1 MALIQTLKRHPL
13 LTYFVLA
20 FVLTWACWIPLATS
34 DAFASEGTAQPSS
47 LLLLWPLGN
56 IMPSL
61 VGILLTA
68 LFSGKSGLGAI
79 FRRLGYMCVPL
90 AWYAVV
96 LLLIPVLL
104 FVAIGVNTLL
114 GGATIAYDW
123 SSLISLLVLSLLF
136 TGLGEE
142 LGWRG
147 FALPRLQAHHKA
159 FPASLLLGVLWGLWH
174 LPLLIADG
182 LVPLTSL
189 GIVNFLIFDLTI
201 TALAVLF
208 TWVYNNTNGSLFLMV
223 LFHAVATATTDTF
236 LLPVQDLIVPFLQ
249 KYGDPFLFLILLW
262 VTVTIVVVRAGAARL
277 SRSNNVAPA

>member
-1 MALIQTLKRHPL
+1 MALIQTLKRHLL

-34 DAFASEGTAQPSS
+34 DAFNDTAPPAR

-56 IMPSL
+56 IIPSL
-61 VGILLTA
+61 VGIMLTA
-68 LFSGKSGLGAI
+68 LFSGKSGLGEL
-79 FRRLGYMCVPL
+79 FRRLGQVRVPL
-90 AWYAVV
+90 TWYAVV

-104 FVAIGVNTLL
+104 FVAIGVNTVL

-147 FALPRLQAHHKA
+147 FALPRLQARHKA
-159 FPASLLLGVLWGLWH
+159 FAASLLLGVLWGLWH

-201 TALAVLF
+201 TAIAVLF

-223 LFHAVATATTDTF
+223 LFHTVATATTDTF
-236 LLPVQDLIVPFLQ
+236 LIPVKNLMVPFLQ

-262 VTVTIVVVRAGAARL
+262 VAVTIVVVTAGAARL
-277 SRSNNVAPA
+277 SRNVALARN